1 MGSMM
6 SSAVSDDQA
15 AKESYPHLD
24 DDGNCMA
31 YKEGGRW
38 AEFLALKHERR
49 ILGHS
54 SNPVCGISMT
64 EQVRLCAVWPTDNW
78 LGSSLNQIQG
88 WTTVR
93 ESYSRALEQGPLL
106 WP

>member
-38 AEFLALKHERR
+38 A
-49 ILGHS
+49 G
-54 SNPVCGISMT
+54 
-64 EQVRLCAVWPTDNW
+64 
-78 LGSSLNQIQG
+78 LGSILD
-88 WTTVR
+88 TV
-93 ESYSRALEQGPLL
+93 S
-106 WP
+106 